1 MDLTGVLRGAA
12 ARLQFAPESRWEECV
27 ALSRG
32 EPADAVLKWFDG
44 FHDESI
50 GAELFYEAGAEG
62 RSFSAFIGFRCNFA
76 KRRAFVEEAARG
88 FAGGKFARAEDFIA
102 AAENEFRAPL
112 FAGRPDFM
120 ELGLVNM
127 WKSFGALSFAPLPES
142 PYAALSAA
150 VSASPSWRGA
160 LPAPPACEF
169 AFSSPLPHWFGVCL
183 SRPFCEVYALDMKK
197 AEAFMKKLRPVSL

>member
-1 MDLTGVLRGAA
+1 MTLRDFVRGPAEKF
-12 ARLQFAPESRWEECV
+12 QFAPESRWEEC
-27 ALSRG
+27 AAISRG
-32 EPADAVLKWFDG
+32 CPSEAVLRWLDG
-44 FHDESI
+44 FCDENI
-50 GAELFYEAGAEG
+50 GAELFFETDGEYGG
-62 RSFSAFIGFRCNFA
+62 FSAFIGFRCNFA
-76 KRRAFVEEAARG
+76 ERRAFVEEAARG

-112 FAGRPDFM
+112 FAGLPDFM

-127 WKSFGALSFAPLPES
+127 WKSFGALSFAPMSEN

-183 SRPFCEVYALDMKK
+183 SRPFNEVYGLDMKK